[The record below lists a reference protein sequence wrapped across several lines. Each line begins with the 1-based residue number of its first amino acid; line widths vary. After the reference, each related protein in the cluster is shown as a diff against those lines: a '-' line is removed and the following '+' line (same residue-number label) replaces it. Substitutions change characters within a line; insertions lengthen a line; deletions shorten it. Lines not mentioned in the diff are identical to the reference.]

1 MEKINML
8 ELRLITDN
16 IARFGGFRE
25 KDILEDLVKIELKM
39 NTEEHKVY
47 RFMNSENRYFEYD
60 FKSHKIVG

>member
-8 ELRLITDN
+8 ELRLICDN
-16 IARFGGFRE
+16 IKRFGGFRE
-25 KDILEDLVKIELKM
+25 KDILEDLVSIELKM

-47 RFMNSENRYFEYD
+47 RFMNSEDRYFEYD